1 MDVKW
6 IKLSTDLFNNRK
18 IRQIERMDD
27 GDAIIVIWLKLLIL
41 AGEINDGGEIYF
53 TKEIPFTEESLAV
66 ELGRDRGLVAL
77 ALRTFEAYGMIVIE
91 EHSISV
97 RNWERYQN
105 VQELDKIREQN
116 RNRQQKFRSKKKD
129 NVTDNVTVTL
139 RNATDKIRKDKN
151 RKEENRLEGGYK
163 GETPEELMRKLQK
176 QWQRNVDGEEANKEI
191 RQ

>member
-66 ELGRDRGLVAL
+66 ELGRERGLVAL

-163 GETPEELMRKLQK
+163 GETPEDLMRKLQK
-176 QWQRNVDGEEANKEI
+176 QWQRNVDAEEANKEI

>member
-1 MDVKW
+1 MEVKW

-53 TKEIPFTEESLAV
+53 TKELPFTEELLAV
-66 ELGRDRGLVAL
+66 ELGRDRSLVAL
-77 ALRTFEAYGMIVIE
+77 ALRTFEAYGMIEIE
-91 EHSISV
+91 NDTISV
-97 RNWERYQN
+97 TNWEKYQN
-105 VQELDKIREQN
+105 VTELENLRQ
-116 RNRQQKFRSKKKD
+116 RNKERQQKWRDKQKQD
-129 NVTDNVTVTL
+129 RNVNVML
-139 RNATDKIRKDKN
+139 RNGIDKN
-151 RKEENRLEGGYK
+151 REDKNRLDKKGDYK
-163 GETPEELMRKLQK
+163 GETPEDLMRKLQK